1 MSILCPVSIL
11 RRFCDCFVARSKT
24 EEWDPNH
31 RYRDRERNM
40 TKGDPRASRPSH
52 WRAARPPRIT
62 SSQGYVADLIR
73 LAPLLASTG
82 LSTIKDTKISVEQA
96 AYNAVNTPRLTDAV
110 VRVLVNFAQLEGID
124 PNLCRTLITN
134 LTREGTSVGYAAQF
148 QGYDWLIREGAIFL
162 PEIAYP
168 RTLRGTPITL
178 DGRLDGRHGGA
189 FFDIKSYAFEP
200 ELRAAFKRRL
210 ESRLPVATVSIDGP
224 GNHGPDEI
232 MEHAFGLLDNHV
244 QALSRGEIVRINALG
259 WTIRAHPNHRRRVI
273 TSEAEYN
280 PAAIA
285 DAHRLMPLWFSSQ
298 FTQDAPYI
306 LIFDIPYGFGGNP
319 FEIDVFGSTVQVFD
333 GIAAHVF
340 GPARTDRSSARD
352 YDAKMP
358 IGITVGDA
366 VACLS
371 GLALLSEPGE
381 GHPTTTRIHLNGR
394 ANHAITPTQARTI
407 SKSWTVVPHA

>member
-11 RRFCDCFVARSKT
+11 RRFCDCFVARS
-24 EEWDPNH
+24 ENGERH
-31 RYRDRERNM
+31 RDRERNM
-40 TKGDPRASRPSH
+40 TSDDPRAVRPSQ
-52 WRAARPPRIT
+52 WRATHPPRIT
-62 SSQGYVADLIR
+62 SSRDYVADLIR
-73 LAPLLASTG
+73 RAPLLASTG
-82 LSTIKDTKISVEQA
+82 LATIKDSKISVEQQ

-110 VRVLVNFAQLEGID
+110 VRVLVNFAQREAID
-124 PNLCRTLITN
+124 RNLCRTLITN
-134 LTREGTSVGYAAQF
+134 LTREGTSIGYAAQF

-162 PEIAYP
+162 PEVAYP
-168 RTLRGTPITL
+168 RTLRRRPITL
-178 DGRLDGRHGGA
+178 DGRFDERHGGA

-200 ELRAAFKRRL
+200 DLRAAFKQRL
-210 ESRLPVATVSIDGP
+210 ESRVGATVSIDGP

-232 MEHAFGLLDNHV
+232 MEHAFGLLNNHV

-285 DAHRLMPLWFSSQ
+285 QAHRLMPLWFSSQ

-306 LIFDIPYGFGGNP
+306 LIFYLPYGFGGNP
-319 FEIDVFGSTVQVFD
+319 FGIDVFGSTVQVFD
-333 GIAAHVF
+333 EIAAHVF

-371 GLALLSEPGE
+371 GLVLLSEPGE
-381 GHPTTTRIHLNGR
+381 GRPATTRIHLNGR
-394 ANHAITPTQARTI
+394 ANHAITPAQASTI
-407 SKSWTVVPHA
+407 SRSWTVIPHA